1 MYHSA
6 QDIAAGR
13 AHKTISGAD
22 VLKALEALHFG
33 EFVPM
38 FQGDL
43 EGKPLLYIS
52 LIMFPQL
59 LSVFRQG
66 YKNRTK
72 AATDS
77 KSKGSDSPIGTV
89 TKSASTRMSATSPSA
104 PPAATS
110 VPPTENPQE
119 PQMIAQNGVS
129 VVDVE
134 MRDASEEGTE
144 HHEVK
149 VLLPIE

>member
-1 MYHSA
+1 
-6 QDIAAGR
+6 
-13 AHKTISGAD
+13 
-22 VLKALEALHFG
+22 
-33 EFVPM
+33 
-38 FQGDL
+38 
-43 EGKPLLYIS
+43 
-52 LIMFPQL
+52 MFPQL

-77 KSKGSDSPIGTV
+77 KSKGSDSPIGT
-89 TKSASTRMSATSPSA
+89 KSASTRMSATSPS
-104 PPAATS
+104 AATS